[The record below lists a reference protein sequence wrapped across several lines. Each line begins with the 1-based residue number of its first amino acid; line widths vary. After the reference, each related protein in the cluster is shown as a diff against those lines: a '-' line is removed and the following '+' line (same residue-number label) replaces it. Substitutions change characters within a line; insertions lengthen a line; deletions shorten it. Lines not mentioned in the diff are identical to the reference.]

1 MKSLCVFCGA
11 RMGTNPRYAEAAAE
25 TGRIIADL
33 GLRLVYGGGNIGLMG
48 IIADAVLAHH
58 GQITGVI
65 PRFMVETEKAHRGV
79 RDMRIVSTMH
89 ERKAILATE
98 SDAFLALPG
107 GVGTLD
113 ETFEA
118 ITWNQLAIQQKPV
131 GFLNVEGIYD
141 TIWGFLERACDDELI
156 PRGTMGL
163 LAIDDDPQRLVQRLS
178 HLRRSL

>member
-11 RMGTNPRYAEAAAE
+11 RTGTNPRYAQAADE

-48 IIADAVLAHH
+48 IIADAVLSR
-58 GQITGVI
+58 GGDITGVI
-65 PRFMVETEKAHRGV
+65 PRFMVEKEKAHRGV
-79 RDMRIVSTMH
+79 RDMRIVGSMH
-89 ERKAILATE
+89 ERKAILAAE

-131 GFLNVEGIYD
+131 GFLNVDGIYD
-141 TIWGFLERACDDELI
+141 SIWGFLERACRDELI
-156 PRGTMGL
+156 PRGTMRL
-163 LAIDDDPQRLVQRLS
+163 LAIDDDPHRLVQRLS
-178 HLRRSL
+178 EMGRSL